1 MLTQIPLRMTES
13 ESYENMEVLDIK
25 KSLFLLFML
34 IQWTVLVENISF
46 LFFFHL

>member
-1 MLTQIPLRMTES
+1 MTEL
-13 ESYENMEVLDIK
+13 ESYENMEVLNIKK

>member
-1 MLTQIPLRMTES
+1 MTES
-13 ESYENMEVLDIK
+13 ESYENMEVLNIK
-25 KSLFLLFML
+25 KSLFLLFMLIQL

>member
-1 MLTQIPLRMTES
+1 MTES

-46 LFFFHL
+46 LFFFYL